1 MVGYVDENTAIRT
14 LFNTGW
20 AGATPVAYE
29 NEKFV
34 PEANVTFAKLMVR
47 PDNAS
52 QIELGDSNGV
62 HFRHPGLIFVMIF
75 SPPDQG
81 NAAALTLAD
90 QAAAIFRR
98 QSSTFTDGRIL
109 YRAPTV
115 EPIGITEEG
124 YFHVNVVIPYIRDS
138 FHT

>member
-20 AGATPVAYE
+20 GSTTRIAYE
-29 NEKFV
+29 NENFV
-34 PEANVTFAKLMVR
+34 PRADESYVAVIIR

-62 HFRHPGLIFVMIF
+62 HFRHPGLIFIMVF
-75 SPPDQG
+75 TPPDKG
-81 NAAALTLAD
+81 NNAALALAD
-90 QAAAIFRR
+90 QAADIFRR
-98 QSSTFTDGRIL
+98 QSSSFTNGRIL
-109 YRAPTV
+109 YSAPTV
-115 EPIGITEEG
+115 TPIGITEEG
-124 YFHVNVVIPYIRDS
+124 YFHVNVVIPYARDS